1 MKGKISSFSIIILF
15 IALSLLGIYFLP
27 RLSVK
32 LHPSYTLPSLS
43 VSFNMWGSSPLVV
56 EQSVTSKLEGVM
68 NRIEGVSSV
77 SSYSGKGYGSVTIQF
92 DKSIDA
98 DMVRF
103 EASSAIKQLW
113 PELPENVTYPSIRM
127 NRPDD
132 NEDAEKPLLSYTMM
146 APMNPDD
153 IVKVGEDKIKTPVSL
168 IKGVSSV
175 RMNGGDDKEWVIE
188 YKRSVWE
195 KYGITPSD
203 IGNAIRLS
211 FSESEPQL
219 ASMYDEEGNEKIIR
233 LGFMQNPEKIFEPE
247 NIIVKDVAGHKIY
260 LNQVADIKHQ
270 KVERTSYY
278 RINGMNL
285 VNMTISA
292 EANANQIELGDKIK
306 KEIEEITKTLPPGYE
321 LRKDYDATTYLK
333 KELDT
338 IYFRTT
344 LTLLIL
350 LVFTLLISRSLKYLI
365 LIASS
370 LTVNMLLAFIIYY
383 FLKLEIQLYSLA
395 GITISLSLVIDN
407 IIVMT
412 EHVIHKGN
420 RKVILSIIAATL
432 TSIAAL
438 GSIFFM
444 DENMRLNLQDFAL
457 VIVVNLAMSVIISLF
472 LVPALIERIS
482 LKSKSGRFDIKMKR
496 LNIHFN
502 RGYIASVL
510 FVRRFRW
517 VIFTIIIL
525 GFGTPVFFLPIKL
538 DETTFGNKI
547 YNSTIGSR
555 FYQENLKKHLNVALG
570 GTWRLFSEKVGQG
583 RYWSDR
589 GETILTANISMP
601 SGSSITQM
609 NKVIE
614 ETERF
619 ISTYSGVR
627 QFQTS
632 VSNSQRARISIY
644 FNKKGE
650 GEGLPWRL
658 KDNLTRKAIEFDG
671 VSFAIYGVGHGF
683 DNNLRESAG
692 SYRVECKGYNY
703 DELIRYTNLFKE
715 RLLANRR
722 INEVMVDSR
731 FSYYKT
737 DYKEF
742 CFDINDF
749 ELARRGMSNYRMYG
763 MMNDRYVNKRNVAYI
778 PSGNKWESVSLLSDA
793 ADKDDFWGLK
803 NNLYLS
809 DGAMISNLA
818 NIELSSS
825 AKEIAKKDQQYLL
838 CLQYEYVGTSQQGG
852 RVLKRE
858 LEAFNKELPLGYILN
873 SVDRGWWEKEDEM
886 SKYLLLLVIMV
897 VIFVICSILF
907 NSLKQP
913 LIIISII
920 PISFIGL
927 FLTFYL
933 FDLGFDQGGFASFIL
948 LCGIT
953 VNSAIY
959 LLDEYNNI
967 AKEKRFENIPSE
979 KRNAYIFMK
988 AFNLKIVSIFLTIIS
1003 TVIGFIPFMI
1013 GNREPFW
1020 FSLSVGTMGGL
1031 LFSLI
1036 GLFIYFPLLMVKRKR
1051 K

>member
-1 MKGKISSFSIIILF
+1 MKGKTSSFSIIVLF

-32 LHPSYTLPSLS
+32 LMPSSTLPSLS
-43 VSFNMWGSSPLVV
+43 VSFTMWGSSPLAV
-56 EQSVTSKLEGVM
+56 EQNVTSKLEGIM

-77 SSYSGKGYGSVTIQF
+77 SSYSGKGYGSVTITF

-127 NRPDD
+127 NRPND
-132 NEDAEKPLLSYTMM
+132 NEDAEKPLLSYTLM
-146 APMNPDD
+146 APMTPDD
-153 IVKVGEDKIKTPVSL
+153 IVKIGEDKIQASVSL

-175 RMNGGDDKEWVIE
+175 KLNGGDDKEWVIE

-195 KYGITPSD
+195 KYGITSSD
-203 IGNAIRLS
+203 ISNAIRLS

-233 LGFMQNPEKIFEPE
+233 LGFIQNPEKTFEPE
-247 NIIVKDVAGHKIY
+247 NIIVKDVDGHKIY
-260 LNQVADIKHQ
+260 LNQVANIKYQ

-285 VNMTISA
+285 VYMTISA
-292 EANANQIELGDKIK
+292 EAQANQIELGDKIK
-306 KEIEEITKTLPPGYE
+306 KEIEEITKTLPQGYE
-321 LRKDYDATTYLK
+321 LRKDYDATTFLK
-333 KELDT
+333 KELAT
-338 IYFRTT
+338 IYFRTS
-344 LTLLIL
+344 LTVLIL
-350 LVFTLLISRSLKYLI
+350 LAFTLLISRSLKYL
-365 LIASS
+365 LLVASS

-444 DENMRLNLQDFAL
+444 DESLRLNLQDFAL
-457 VIVVNLAMSVIISLF
+457 VIVVNLAVSVVVALF
-472 LVPALIERIS
+472 FVPAIIDKIS

-496 LNIHFN
+496 LNNRFN

-517 VIFTIIIL
+517 IVFTIIIL
-525 GFGTPVFFLPIKL
+525 GFGTPVFLLPAKL
-538 DETTFGNKI
+538 DNTTSGSKI

-555 FYQENLKKHLNVALG
+555 FYQDNLKKHINIALG

-583 RYWSDR
+583 HYWSQR
-589 GETILTANISMP
+589 GETVLTANISMP
-601 SGSSITQM
+601 AGSSIKQM

-632 VSNSQRARISIY
+632 VSNAQRASISIY
-644 FNKKGE
+644 FNTKGE
-650 GEGLPWRL
+650 SDGLPWRL

-692 SYRVECKGYNY
+692 SYQVECKGYNY
-703 DELIRYTNLFKE
+703 DELIRFTNIFKE
-715 RLLANRR
+715 RLLTNRR
-722 INEVMVDSR
+722 INEVMIDSR

-737 DYKEF
+737 DYKEYS
-742 CFDINDF
+742 FDINDF

-763 MMNDRYVNKRNVAYI
+763 MMNDRYVNKRNVTSI
-778 PSGNKWESVSLLSDA
+778 PAGNKWENVYLLSDA
-793 ADKDDFWGLK
+793 AQDDDFWGLR
-803 NNLYLS
+803 NNLYL
-809 DGAMISNLA
+809 
-818 NIELSSS
+818 
-825 AKEIAKKDQQYLL
+825 
-838 CLQYEYVGTSQQGG
+838 
-852 RVLKRE
+852 
-858 LEAFNKELPLGYILN
+858 
-873 SVDRGWWEKEDEM
+873 
-886 SKYLLLLVIMV
+886 
-897 VIFVICSILF
+897 
-907 NSLKQP
+907 
-913 LIIISII
+913 
-920 PISFIGL
+920 
-927 FLTFYL
+927 
-933 FDLGFDQGGFASFIL
+933 
-948 LCGIT
+948 
-953 VNSAIY
+953 
-959 LLDEYNNI
+959 
-967 AKEKRFENIPSE
+967 
-979 KRNAYIFMK
+979 
-988 AFNLKIVSIFLTIIS
+988 
-1003 TVIGFIPFMI
+1003 
-1013 GNREPFW
+1013 
-1020 FSLSVGTMGGL
+1020 
-1031 LFSLI
+1031 
-1036 GLFIYFPLLMVKRKR
+1036 
-1051 K
+1051 